1 MRFTTEHAQHGDNR
15 PRLNSPDFAQYW
27 TMAVMGLLVLC
38 PITVVPMPAHA
49 MGERLVLTDMPITRC
64 VVTGVQGLFGFTE
77 STYTITGVCSEF
89 KANNPAGTS
98 TFENERE
105 VRRIPWTAEGRYE
118 AGTRAT
124 RERIVFT
131 NEGHFIESTMQ
142 CVQDP
147 WLTVLSQPC
156 ANILDT
162 IGLARPSNSTS
173 IVNLKSTDLRVL
185 RQANPG
191 TPFSSLLRSDH
202 RMVLNQHYQ
211 ASRASLPKS
220 KPPTAQY
227 RLDSP
232 VIGALRPGVAETMV
246 APPELISPM
255 PGNVV
260 PQGAILVKILRSLG
274 GRAEVEFTWLDQ
286 PPLPPGVV
294 PENKTWLVTM
304 DQLAAGAIAPAQM
317 TDKPG
322 RWQVRGRKILDYS
335 ARWSQ
340 MVPFQVVMAKG
351 QQLVEPPRTQ
361 KDLMTAPTVP
371 GMVRKPQLGEA
382 SELNP
387 HPLPPQA
394 IPGVIMKPPDQDA
407 ALNPQPLPPK
417 MVVPG
422 VIMRRGVDEKAR
434 SSEEQK
440 AGSKEKS
447 PAADTK

>member
-1 MRFTTEHAQHGDNR
+1 MTTCSLKTASR
-15 PRLNSPDFAQYW
+15 YALPWF
-27 TMAVMGLLVLC
+27 LVGIALC
-38 PITVVPMPAHA
+38 VDLGATTPAHA
-49 MGERLVLTDMPITRC
+49 MGKKLVLTDVPITRC
-64 VVTGVQGLFGFTE
+64 VITGVQGSFGFTE

-98 TFENERE
+98 TFENEHE

-118 AGTRAT
+118 TETRAT

-142 CVQDP
+142 CAQDP

-162 IGLARPSNSTS
+162 IGLVRPSNSTS

-191 TPFSSLLRSDH
+191 TPFSSLLQLDH
-202 RMVLNQHYQ
+202 RMVLNQQYH
-211 ASRASLPKS
+211 ASRANLPKS
-220 KPPTAQY
+220 KPPAAQH
-227 RLDSP
+227 RVNP
-232 VIGALRPGVAETMV
+232 PAIGAPRPGVAPMMI
-246 APPELISPM
+246 ASPELISPM

-294 PENKTWLVTM
+294 PETKNWLVTM
-304 DQLAAGAIAPAQM
+304 DQLAAGAIAPPQM

-322 RWQVRGRKILDYS
+322 RWQVRVRKLLDYN
-335 ARWSQ
+335 AHWSQ
-340 MVPFQVVMAKG
+340 VVPFQVVMAQG

-361 KDLMTAPTVP
+361 KGLMVEPTVP
-371 GMVRKPQLGEA
+371 GMVMKPQLGEA

-387 HPLPPQA
+387 QPLPPNA
-394 IPGVIMKPPDQDA
+394 MPGVIMTPPGRDA
-407 ALNPQPLPPK
+407 ALNPQPLQTRPSSPNI
-417 MVVPG
+417 
-422 VIMRRGVDEKAR
+422 IMRRGVEEKTPL
-434 SSEEQK
+434 SKEQK
-440 AGSKEKS
+440 AGLKEES
-447 PAADTK
+447 PAAATPAH